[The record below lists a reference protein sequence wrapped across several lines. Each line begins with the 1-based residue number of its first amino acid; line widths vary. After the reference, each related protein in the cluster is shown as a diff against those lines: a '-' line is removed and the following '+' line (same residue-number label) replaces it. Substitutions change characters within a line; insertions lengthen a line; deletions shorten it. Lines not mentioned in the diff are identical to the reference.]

1 MTPRI
6 TLIKSY
12 RNKETLRLLELQE
25 VAELI
30 SQGEY
35 DTEVS
40 MFRRDL
46 PTMRYDR
53 VSNNGTLEGYEN
65 WPKDLPRICFALEQ
79 ENRNHELVTLGY
91 TGFVLLEVNNLT
103 SYDEAVAIRRGA
115 GEMPQTLMAFVGAD
129 GLSVKIVCRGEL
141 LEAVQTTP
149 PYGQP
154 SSLGFAACYR
164 RDARTQEGKRLPQ
177 AADFPL
183 LSRRGQGWSDPPQH
197 YSPSYLIFPPSSEL
211 IPLFHENLYERAR
224 LIYNGQLGVTIEK
237 LEPLTQRICYMSFDP
252 QLVYNPLATPIYA
265 KAEKPTAAISHQ
277 TAYSQRTELSDRDL
291 YRSQKVI
298 FEFNLTKA
306 YDDTEGIADKDERS
320 HATLTR
326 LAQYCMETGIPMA
339 VAQRQTMMRS
349 AYWDEELLVKKAF
362 ENAYREEH
370 VKKYMEKKGIQR
382 TKTIPPETL
391 LTMKINIFLNTNY
404 ELRKNVMRGVAEY
417 RMRTGVGFSY
427 QDLTEEA
434 RNSITMRALEQG
446 IRCWDKDIRRYVN
459 SDDIERYDPVNDYLE
474 HLPKWDGNDRVTA
487 MAERVPTEWED
498 WTCLFHIWM
507 RSMVA
512 MWLGKGQLTGNA
524 LVPLLIGR
532 QGCGKSSFCRILLP
546 RDLLDYYN
554 DRINFKNEQDLN
566 LGLTSFA
573 LINLD
578 EFDKITQRQQIV
590 LKYLVSTAD
599 LKYRPPYGKAYTS
612 NRRYAS
618 FIGTTNEQMPLTDP
632 TGSRRFV
639 CVPIDGDIDF
649 LTPVQHDQL
658 YAQLVQEIRQGE
670 RYWLTKEEERLLME
684 HNLQYQRLNGLGEM
698 LMAVIQKPRNT
709 ASADDVQGDGEG
721 EWMSLKDLSAL
732 LKSHFKGYKED
743 EGTFRKIGNY
753 LSRPEYKFQSK
764 HTNTGT
770 LYWVLRKV

>member
-1 MTPRI
+1 MAPRI

-12 RNKETLRLLELQE
+12 RNKETLRLLELRE

-35 DTEVS
+35 DDQVS
-40 MFRRDL
+40 TFRRDL
-46 PTMRYDR
+46 PTMRYAH

-79 ENRNHELVTLGY
+79 ENRNHELVTRGY
-91 TGFVLLEVNNLT
+91 TGLVLLEVNNLT
-103 SYDEAVAIRRGA
+103 SYDEAEAVRRGA

-129 GLSVKIVCRGEL
+129 GMSVKIVCRGEL
-141 LEAVQTTP
+141 LEAVQEKAVQVEAVQTTP

-154 SSLGFAACYR
+154 LL
-164 RDARTQEGKRLPQ
+164 TQEGKKLPHS
-177 AADFPL
+177 ADVPL
-183 LSRRGQGWSDPPQH
+183 LSRRGQGWSDPQQN
-197 YSPSYLIFPPSSEL
+197 YFPSSFLLPPSSEL

-237 LEPLTQRICYMSFDP
+237 LEPLTQRICYMSSDP
-252 QLVYNPLATPIYA
+252 RLVYNPLATPIYA
-265 KAEKPTAAISHQ
+265 KAEKPTASISHQ
-277 TAYSQRTELSDRDL
+277 TAYSQRTEVSDRDL
-291 YRSQKVI
+291 YRSQQVI

-306 YDDTEGIADKDERS
+306 YDDTEGIADKEERR
-320 HATLTR
+320 HATLKR
-326 LAQYCMETGIPMA
+326 LAQYCQETGIPMA
-339 VAQRQTMMRS
+339 VAQRQTIMQS
-349 AYWDEELLVKKAF
+349 AYWGEEQLVKKVF

-370 VKKYMEKKGIQR
+370 VRKYMEKKGIQR

-391 LTMKINIFLNTNY
+391 LTMKINIFLNANY

-474 HLPKWDGNDRVTA
+474 HLPKWDEKDRVTA
-487 MAERVPTEWED
+487 MAERVPTEWAD
-498 WTCLFHIWM
+498 WTHLFHIWM

-546 RDLLDYYN
+546 RDLMDYYN

-566 LGLTSFA
+566 LGLSSFA

-578 EFDKITQRQQIV
+578 EFDRVTQRQQIV

-639 CVPIDGDIDF
+639 CVGIDGDIDF

-670 RYWLTKEEERLLME
+670 RYWLTKEEERSLME

-698 LMAVIQKPRNT
+698 LMAVVQRPRN
-709 ASADDVQGDGEG
+709 DEEG
-721 EWMSLKDLSAL
+721 EWLSLNDLSSM

-764 HTNTGT
+764 HTNAGA
-770 LYWVLRKV
+770 LYWVMRKV

>member
-12 RNKETLRLLELQE
+12 RNKETLRLLELHE

-30 SQGEY
+30 NQGEY

-40 MFRRDL
+40 TFRRDL
-46 PTMRYDR
+46 PTMRYAR

-91 TGFVLLEVNNLT
+91 TGLVLLEVNNLT

-129 GLSVKIVCRGEL
+129 GLSVKIICRGEL
-141 LEAVQTTP
+141 FPALDISH
-149 PYGQP
+149 
-154 SSLGFAACYR
+154 SSFL
-164 RDARTQEGKRLPQ
+164 LP
-177 AADFPL
+177 
-183 LSRRGQGWSDPPQH
+183 H
-197 YSPSYLIFPPSSEL
+197 SSEE
-211 IPLFHENLYERAR
+211 IALFHENLYERAR

-237 LEPLTQRICYMSFDP
+237 LEPLTQRICYMSSDP

-265 KAEKPTAAISHQ
+265 KAEKPTATISHH
-277 TAYSQRTELSDRDL
+277 TAYSQRTELSDRDI

-306 YDDTEGIADKDERS
+306 YDDTEGIADKDEHS

-349 AYWDEELLVKKAF
+349 AYWDEELLVKKVF

-382 TKTIPPETL
+382 SKTIPPETL

-498 WTCLFHIWM
+498 WTHLFHIWM

-524 LVPLLIGR
+524 LVPILIGR

-546 RDLLDYYN
+546 RDLMDYYN

-566 LGLTSFA
+566 LGLSSFA

-578 EFDKITQRQQIV
+578 EFDRVTQRQQIV

-632 TGSRRFV
+632 TGSRRFI

-658 YAQLVQEIRQGE
+658 YAQLMQEIRQGE
-670 RYWLTKEEERLLME
+670 RYWLTKEEERSLME

-732 LKSHFKGYKED
+732 LKTHFKGYKED

-764 HTNTGT
+764 HTNAGT

>member
-40 MFRRDL
+40 TFRRDL
-46 PTMRYDR
+46 PTMRYAR

-79 ENRNHELVTLGY
+79 ENRNHELVTRGY
-91 TGFVLLEVNNLT
+91 TGLVLLEVNNLT
-103 SYDEAVAIRRGA
+103 GYDEAEAVRRGA

-129 GLSVKIVCRGEL
+129 GMSVKIVCRGEL
-141 LEAVQTTP
+141 LEERGKWKEKRDYSQPQATP
-149 PYGQP
+149 PSDI
-154 SSLGFAACYR
+154 SSINYKLQTINKISA
-164 RDARTQEGKRLPQ
+164 E
-177 AADFPL
+177 
-183 LSRRGQGWSDPPQH
+183 
-197 YSPSYLIFPPSSEL
+197 E

-237 LEPLTQRICYMSFDP
+237 LEPLTQRICYVSSDP

-277 TAYSQRTELSDRDL
+277 TAYSQRTGLSDRDL
-291 YRSQKVI
+291 YRSQKII
-298 FEFNLTKA
+298 FEFNLSKA
-306 YDDTEGIADKDERS
+306 YDDTEGIADKEERS

-391 LTMKINIFLNTNY
+391 LTMKINIFLNANY

-474 HLPKWDGNDRVTA
+474 HLPKWDGKDRVTA
-487 MAERVPTEWED
+487 MAERVPTEWTD
-498 WTCLFHIWM
+498 WTHLFHIWM

-546 RDLLDYYN
+546 RDLMDYYN

-578 EFDKITQRQQIV
+578 EFDRVTQRQQIV

-632 TGSRRFV
+632 SGSRRFV
-639 CVPIDGDIDF
+639 CVGIDGDIDF
-649 LTPVQHDQL
+649 LSPVQHDQL
-658 YAQLVQEIRQGE
+658 YAQLMQEIRQGE
-670 RYWLTKEEERLLME
+670 RYWLTKEEERSLME

-698 LMAVIQKPRNT
+698 LMAVVQKPRT
-709 ASADDVQGDGEG
+709 AASVGDAPNNVEG
-721 EWMSLKDLSAL
+721 EWVSLKDLSTL
-732 LKSHFKGYKED
+732 LKAHFKGYKED
-743 EGTFRKIGNY
+743 ATSFQKIGNY

-764 HTNTGT
+764 HSNSGT
-770 LYWVLRKV
+770 LYWVKRKV

>member
-1 MTPRI
+1 MAPRI
-6 TLIKSY
+6 TLVKSY
-12 RNKETLRLLELQE
+12 RSKETLRLLDLQE
-25 VAELI
+25 VADMI

-35 DTEVS
+35 DAEVCT
-40 MFRRDL
+40 FRRDL
-46 PTMRYDR
+46 PTMRYAR
-53 VSNNGTLEGYEN
+53 VSNIGTLDGYVN

-79 ENRNHELVTLGY
+79 ENRNHELITRGY
-91 TGFVLLEVNNLT
+91 TGLVLLEVNNLT
-103 SYDEAVAIRRGA
+103 CYDEAEAVRRGA

-141 LEAVQTTP
+141 LEE
-149 PYGQP
+149 
-154 SSLGFAACYR
+154 S
-164 RDARTQEGKRLPQ
+164 GKRKVERDYTASDISHSSFLLP
-177 AADFPL
+177 
-183 LSRRGQGWSDPPQH
+183 H
-197 YSPSYLIFPPSSEL
+197 SSES

-237 LEPLTQRICYMSFDP
+237 LEPLTQRICYMSSDP
-252 QLVYNPLATPIYA
+252 RLVYNPLATPIYA
-265 KAEKPTAAISHQ
+265 KAEKPMDSISHQ
-277 TAYSQRTELSDRDL
+277 TAYRQRTEVSDRDL
-291 YRSQKVI
+291 YRSLKVV

-306 YDDTEGIADKDERS
+306 YDDTEGIADKEERR

-339 VAQRQTMMRS
+339 VAQRQTIMQS
-349 AYWDEELLVKKAF
+349 AFWGEEQLVKKVF

-391 LTMKINIFLNTNY
+391 LTMKINIFLNANY

-474 HLPKWDGNDRVTA
+474 HLPKWDGKDRVTA
-487 MAERVPTEWED
+487 MAERVPTEWTD
-498 WTCLFHIWM
+498 WTHLFHIWM

-546 RDLLDYYN
+546 RDLMDYYN

-566 LGLTSFA
+566 LGLSSFA

-578 EFDKITQRQQIV
+578 EFDRVTQRQQIV

-639 CVPIDGDIDF
+639 CVGIDGDIDF

-670 RYWLTKEEERLLME
+670 RYWLTKEEERSLME

-698 LMAVIQKPRNT
+698 LMAVVQRPRN
-709 ASADDVQGDGEG
+709 DEEG
-721 EWMSLKDLSAL
+721 EWLSLNDLSSM

-764 HTNTGT
+764 HTNAGA
-770 LYWVLRKV
+770 LYWVMRKV

>member
-1 MTPRI
+1 MASRI
-6 TLIKSY
+6 TLVKSY
-12 RNKETLRLLELQE
+12 RNKETLRLLSLQE

-30 SQGEY
+30 SMGEY
-35 DTEVS
+35 DEQVRA
-40 MFRRDL
+40 FRREL
-46 PTMRYDR
+46 PTMTYLHR
-53 VSNNGTLEGYEN
+53 SHEGALEGYAN

-79 ENRNHELVTLGY
+79 ENRNHELVTRGY
-91 TGFVLLEVNNLT
+91 TGLVLLEVNNLT
-103 SYDEAVAIRRGA
+103 SLDEAAAVRRGA
-115 GEMPQTLMAFVGAD
+115 AEMPQTLMAFVGAD
-129 GLSVKIVCRGEL
+129 GQSVKIVCRGEL
-141 LEAVQTTP
+141 LESRQTSPPKLGGARGGLNKGLEAVQTTP

-154 SSLGFAACYR
+154 LL
-164 RDARTQEGKRLPQ
+164 TQEGKGI
-177 AADFPL
+177 PL
-183 LSRRGQGWSDPPQH
+183 T
-197 YSPSYLIFPPSSEL
+197 SET

-224 LIYNGQLGVTIEK
+224 LIYNGQLGVTVEK
-237 LEPLTQRICYMSFDP
+237 LEPVPQRICYMSSDP

-277 TAYSQRTELSDRDL
+277 TAYSQTSEPSDRDL
-291 YRSQKVI
+291 YRSLQTV

-306 YDDTEGIADKDERS
+306 YDDTGGIADREERR
-320 HATLTR
+320 HATLSR

-339 VAQRQTMMRS
+339 VAQRQAVMK
-349 AYWDEELLVKKAF
+349 ADFWDEHELVKKVF
-362 ENAYREEH
+362 ENAYRESH
-370 VKKYMEKKGIQR
+370 VRKYMEKKGIQR

-391 LTMKINIFLNTNY
+391 LTMKINIFLNANY

-474 HLPKWDGNDRVTA
+474 HLPRWDGKDRVTA

-498 WTCLFHIWM
+498 WTHLFHIWM

-546 RDLLDYYN
+546 RDLQDYYN
-554 DRINFKNEQDLN
+554 DRINFKNESDLN

-578 EFDKITQRQQIV
+578 EFDRVTQRQQIV

-618 FIGTTNEQMPLTDP
+618 FIGTTNDQTPLTDP
-632 TGSRRFV
+632 SGSRRFV
-639 CVPIDGDIDF
+639 CVAVDGDIDF

-658 YAQLVQEIRQGE
+658 FAQLVQEIRDGE
-670 RYWLTKEEERLLME
+670 RYWLTKEEERSLME

-698 LMAVIQKPRNT
+698 LMAVVQKPRQ
-709 ASADDVQGDGEG
+709 DEEG
-721 EWMSLKDLSAL
+721 EWISLKDLSAL

-753 LSRPEYKFQSK
+753 LNRPEYKFQSK
-764 HTNTGT
+764 RIAAGT
-770 LYWVLRKV
+770 LYLVKRKV

>member
-1 MTPRI
+1 MASRI
-6 TLIKSY
+6 TLIKNY
-12 RNKETLRLLELQE
+12 RNRETLRLLELQE

-35 DTEVS
+35 DEAVS
-40 MFRRDL
+40 TFRREL
-46 PTMRYDR
+46 PMMQY
-53 VSNNGTLEGYEN
+53 VEVGNNGTLEGYDN

-79 ENRNHELVTLGY
+79 ENRNHELVTRGY
-91 TGFVLLEVNNLT
+91 TGLVLLEVNNLT
-103 SYDEAVAIRRGA
+103 SYDEAEAVRRGA

-141 LEAVQTTP
+141 LEVRGQFFEEGGRRNEEGEYSKPQNTP
-149 PYGQP
+149 PSDI
-154 SSLGFAACYR
+154 SSINY
-164 RDARTQEGKRLPQ
+164 K
-177 AADFPL
+177 
-183 LSRRGQGWSDPPQH
+183 LSTINKEEIS
-197 YSPSYLIFPPSSEL
+197 
-211 IPLFHENLYERAR
+211 LFHENLYERAR

-237 LEPLTQRICYMSFDP
+237 LEPLTQRICYMSSDP
-252 QLVYNPLATPIYA
+252 LLVYNPLATPIYA
-265 KAEKPTAAISHQ
+265 KAEKPTAVISHQ
-277 TAYSQRTELSDRDL
+277 TAYNQRAEVTDRDL
-291 YRSQKVI
+291 YRSQQVI

-306 YDDTEGIADKDERS
+306 YDDTEGIADKEERR
-320 HATLTR
+320 HAALTR

-339 VAQRQTMMRS
+339 VAQRQTIRLS
-349 AYWDEELLVKKAF
+349 AYWGEELLVKKAF

-370 VKKYMEKKGIQR
+370 VRKYMEKKGIQR

-391 LTMKINIFLNTNY
+391 LTMKINIFLNANY

-474 HLPKWDGNDRVTA
+474 HLPKWDGKDRVTA
-487 MAERVPTEWED
+487 MAERVPTEWTD
-498 WTCLFHIWM
+498 GTHLFHIWM

-546 RDLLDYYN
+546 RDLMDYYN

-578 EFDKITQRQQIV
+578 EFDRVTQRQQIV

-639 CVPIDGDIDF
+639 CVGIDGDIDF
-649 LTPVQHDQL
+649 LSPVQHDQL
-658 YAQLVQEIRQGE
+658 YAQLMQEIRQGE
-670 RYWLTKEEERLLME
+670 RYWLTKEEERSLME

-698 LMAVIQKPRNT
+698 LMAVVQRPRSNE
-709 ASADDVQGDGEG
+709 EG
-721 EWMSLKDLSAL
+721 EWMSIKDLSAL
-732 LKSHFKGYKED
+732 LKSHFKGYKE
-743 EGTFRKIGNY
+743 ETSSFQKIGSY
-753 LSRPEYKFQSK
+753 LSRPEYKFQNKRTTSD
-764 HTNTGT
+764 T
-770 LYWVLRKV
+770 LYWVKRKV